1 MNGCFLH
8 TADAVVFFKQVIK
21 RPHQKYMVIDLIP
34 QHGQFPCIRLFG
46 TDIDGFVEDY
56 ESSVYGGKG
65 DEKADCSA
73 VYTEFAAAYKAK
85 LKEERKRRKK

>member
-1 MNGCFLH
+1 MINRWLGNSENTMTPTD
-8 TADAVVFFKQVIK
+8 TAGKS
-21 RPHQKYMVIDLIP
+21 RE
-34 QHGQFPCIRLFG
+34 LFG
-46 TDIDGFVEDY
+46 TDIDGFVEEY